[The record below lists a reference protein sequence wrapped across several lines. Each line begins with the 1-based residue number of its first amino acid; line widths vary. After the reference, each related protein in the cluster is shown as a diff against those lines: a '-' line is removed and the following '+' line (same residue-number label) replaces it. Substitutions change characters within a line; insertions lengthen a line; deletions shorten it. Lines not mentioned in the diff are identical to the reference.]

1 MGVVMEYHLAPVC
14 RRHWDQR
21 HSTCRWRPT
30 GLLYCGRFE
39 RYKIWWPDMRIAIIG
54 AGISGL
60 TAAYRLHREHQITVF
75 ESNDYAGGHTNTVDV
90 EIEGEQY
97 AIDTGFI
104 VFNFRTYPNF
114 VELLDELGV
123 SSRPTTMGFSVR
135 DDRQGLEYSGE
146 SIRGLFAQRRNL
158 VRPSFYRFVAD
169 IFRFYRDAKRL
180 LPTID
185 DRMTVNEFFEHHR
198 YSTSFVEQFLL
209 PMGSAIWSCPRASF
223 REFPMRFMIEFFDNH
238 GLLSLID
245 RPVWRVIDSGSKTY
259 VRAITAGFRDRI
271 RLRTAVRHVDRQPDG
286 VEIETT
292 NGGFEQFDH
301 VIFACHSDQALRM
314 LGENATATEREI
326 LRSFPYQK
334 NIAVLHTDI
343 SILPQRRRAWASWN
357 YRIPSEESD
366 AATVTYLM
374 NMLQGIRSRHTFCV
388 TLNDESK
395 LDSAKI
401 LRRFEYHHPCFT
413 ADRSVAQSRHGELL
427 NANRSSFCGAYW
439 GNGFHED
446 GVKSALAV
454 VAALRQPSGRLTSPS
469 RNGVARTW

>member
-1 MGVVMEYHLAPVC
+1 
-14 RRHWDQR
+14 
-21 HSTCRWRPT
+21 
-30 GLLYCGRFE
+30 
-39 RYKIWWPDMRIAIIG
+39 MRIAIIG

-75 ESNDYAGGHTNTVDV
+75 EANDYAGGHTNTVDV
-90 EIEGEQY
+90 EVEGEQY

-104 VFNFRTYPNF
+104 VFNFRTYPHF

-123 SSRPTTMGFSVR
+123 ASQTTTMGFSIR

-158 VRPSFYRFVAD
+158 LRPSFYRLVSD
-169 IFRFYRDAKRL
+169 IFRFYREAKRL

-185 DRMTVNEFFEHHR
+185 DQMTVNEFFSRHH
-198 YSTSFVEQFLL
+198 YSSSFVEQFLL

-238 GLLSLID
+238 GLLGLID
-245 RPVWRVIDSGSKTY
+245 RPVWRVIDNGSRTY
-259 VRAITAGFRDRI
+259 VRAITTGFRDRI
-271 RLRTAVRHVDRQPDG
+271 RLRTPVRRVNRHPNGVDL
-286 VEIETT
+286 ETT
-292 NGGFEQFDH
+292 NGGCERFDH
-301 VIFACHSDQALRM
+301 VIFACHSDQTLRI
-314 LGENATATEREI
+314 LGQDASAAEQEI

-343 SILPQRRRAWASWN
+343 SILPQRKQAWASWN
-357 YRIPSEESD
+357 YRIPRDESD

-374 NMLQGIRSRHTFCV
+374 NMLQRLRSRHTFCV

-395 LDSAKI
+395 LDPAKI
-401 LRRFEYHHPCFT
+401 LRRFEYDHPRFT
-413 ADRSVAQSRHGELL
+413 ADRSAAQSRHGELL

-439 GNGFHED
+439 GNGFHEA

-454 VAALRQPSGRLTSPS
+454 VAALRHSSSRDISPA
-469 RNGVARTW
+469 RNGVACTWR